1 MKKLKNKIILL
12 LALTVLLFVSC
23 AKDVKNDDGRLSVVT
38 TNFALYDFAR
48 SVCGDEA
55 EFDIP
60 LIPSAKLS
68 FFLR

>member
-23 AKDVKNDDGRLSVVT
+23 ANGAKDAKPDDGRLSVVT

-48 SVCGDEA
+48 RCYYA
-55 EFDIP
+55 
-60 LIPSAKLS
+60 PSRGNG
-68 FFLR
+68 FT